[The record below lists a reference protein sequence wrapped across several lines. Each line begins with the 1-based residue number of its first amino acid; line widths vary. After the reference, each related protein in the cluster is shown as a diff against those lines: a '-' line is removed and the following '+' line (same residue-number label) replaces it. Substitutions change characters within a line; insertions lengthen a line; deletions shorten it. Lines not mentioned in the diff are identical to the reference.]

1 MKNLINNILTDDRTF
16 GLKWDDNDLRLYD
29 DDFMYE
35 SCFECAHFIHVCNNA
50 GFKALIVE
58 SSQVK
63 YFDTVI
69 TLDTLNSVKQ
79 IIDNGYIAV
88 LEFDYQR
95 QQFSV
100 ELSAHRLKD
109 LYYEI
114 EKAYENGL
122 IAIKQNQFVSLVDN
136 IIAQELARWA
146 NELSLDPLALLM

>member
-29 DDFMYE
+29 DDFTPE
-35 SCFECAHFIHVCNNA
+35 SCFECAHFIHVCNSV

-58 SSQVK
+58 SAQVK
-63 YFDTVI
+63 YIDTVI

-122 IAIKQNQFVSLVDN
+122 IAIKQNQFIALADD
-136 IIAQELARWA
+136 IITQELTRWA

>member
-1 MKNLINNILTDDRTF
+1 
-16 GLKWDDNDLRLYD
+16 
-29 DDFMYE
+29 
-35 SCFECAHFIHVCNNA
+35 
-50 GFKALIVE
+50 
-58 SSQVK
+58 
-63 YFDTVI
+63 VI